1 MNRTG
6 DVTGMYRRDVDA
18 HVVRRRERFLRPFGV
33 SVIWPALAVLI
44 VAYAAHQDLGIG
56 GSEVNDL
63 FDQWLDAGV
72 LWFSAAIC
80 LAGALHATRSRAPWI
95 LVALG
100 LASWALGDTLWS
112 IRFGHL
118 AVAPDTSISD
128 VFWLSWYPL
137 IVTALVLLVRDRVP
151 RFELHRW
158 IDGVVVMLLVATPW
172 VVLLLEPV
180 SEHSH
185 VSALSTVVA
194 FAYPL
199 GDAVVV
205 GATLGVYALMAW
217 RPGRMWLVLGLGLG
231 LMGLADAVYEVQALG
246 HNYAHGRVYDAAWVA
261 GAVLL
266 AYAAWQ
272 PHPGRLKPREVKGWP
287 AIALP
292 LAAQVLAATIQI
304 YGYFHEIANGERI
317 LTVIVLVIAM
327 VQIVITRPRSR
338 TGSGDPPG
346 RS

>member
-1 MNRTG
+1 M
-6 DVTGMYRRDVDA
+6 
-18 HVVRRRERFLRPFGV
+18 VRRRDRFLRPFGV
-33 SVIWPALAVLI
+33 AVIWPALAALTI
-44 VAYAAHQDLGIG
+44 AYAVHQGLGIG
-56 GSEVNDL
+56 GSAVNDL
-63 FDQWLDAGV
+63 FDQWLDAAV
-72 LWFSAAIC
+72 LWATAAVC

-118 AVAPDTSISD
+118 AVPPDTGVSD
-128 VFWLSWYPL
+128 VFWLAWYPL
-137 IVTALVLLVRDRVP
+137 AVTALVLLVRDRVP

-172 VVLLLEPV
+172 AVLLLEPV
-180 SEHSH
+180 SERSH
-185 VSALSTVVA
+185 ASTLSTVVA

-199 GDAVVV
+199 GDAVIV

-217 RPGRMWLVLGLGLG
+217 RPGRMWLVLGLGLAM
-231 LMGLADAVYEVQALG
+231 MGVADAVYEVQALG
-246 HNYAHGRVYDAAWVA
+246 HAYAHGRVYDAVWPA
-261 GAVLL
+261 GAVLV

-272 PHPGRLKPREVKGWP
+272 PHPGRLKPREVRGWP

-304 YGYFHEIANGERI
+304 YGYFHEIAKGERI
-317 LTVIVLVIAM
+317 LTVIVLLIAM
-327 VQIVITRPRSR
+327 VQIIVTRPRLRARS
-338 TGSGDPPG
+338 DAPP
-346 RS
+346 RPP